1 MTSAHAATPATSVR
15 RTTWTTSATQTA
27 TTSSALFLCLLLSL
41 MVPSSA
47 NTIFEALF
55 PTACVT
61 PLLSQAGMCVL
72 NNGCTETCF
81 ETPDGSTSASPLSL
95 DSEALQDFFIPVDA
109 VECDQFEEPICPAT
123 TCCPAC
129 RDQLADLFR
138 CLILESDLDFLDYL
152 ARNCPIDCAEGNSGG
167 GFALLERF
175 GGGTSILEVEDMPM
189 PGMGMNT
196 NTNTNMSI
204 PDMGMNETNAT
215 VPMMGDDDVFLPN
228 TEREQ
233 ESSIA
238 SGLLEAIAND
248 AP

>member
-1 MTSAHAATPATSVR
+1 MTASHASVR
-15 RTTWTTSATQTA
+15 RTVLTTT
-27 TTSSALFLCLLLSL
+27 ALFLFFLSS
-41 MVPSSA
+41 PTPASA
-47 NTIFEALF
+47 ATIFEAKF
-55 PTACVT
+55 PTACVN
-61 PLLSQAGMCVL
+61 PLLSLAGFCAL
-72 NNGCTETCF
+72 NNGCTKTCF
-81 ETPDGSTSASPLSL
+81 KSSKTFGSASGSTTSTVSDTTPASPLALFAQAL
-95 DSEALQDFFIPVDA
+95 DNFYVPVDA
-109 VECDQFEEPICPAT
+109 VDCNEFEDPICPAT